1 MAVQK
6 FSTEFAGRT
15 LTIETGKLAQQA
27 DGSCTV
33 RYGDTVV
40 LATAVM
46 SKEVRE
52 GIEYFPLLVDYE
64 ERLYAAGKIKGSR
77 FIKREGRPSDDAILT
92 ARIVDRSLRPLFNQK
107 IRNDVQVILTVLSV
121 DQENDPDIASLWA
134 ASCALTMSNIPW
146 GGPLAAARV
155 GRIGGEWVLNPTYE
169 ARLKC
174 DFELFVV
181 GQGDKTVMIELEG
194 KQVEEKVVEDAILFA
209 QKHWGKITKVIE
221 EVRAAVGSKKITPD
235 VAEITEEEQHAAEY
249 LEKTVRDFLKERFAS
264 IFSLKDKH
272 EREEAITKLKDE
284 LEEQLKADNKVSK
297 ERRAEG
303 VELFL
308 ASFDAEARRMTLD
321 NGTRID
327 GRALDELRP
336 LGVEVGILPRTHG
349 SALFSRGETQVLS
362 IITLGSPG
370 DELVLDTMEESGK
383 KRYMHHY
390 NFPGFSTGEVKPV
403 RSPGRREIG
412 HGALAEKALVP
423 VLPEKEKFPYTIRVV
438 SEVLSSNGSTSM
450 ASTCGSTLALMD
462 AGVPITDPVA
472 GISIGSIVDAA
483 SGKWRLLTDIQ
494 GFEDHAG
501 NMDFKVTGTMKGI
514 TAIQLDIK
522 EVPLTNEIVHGALEE
537 AKKARLVI
545 LKKIQSVIAAPRPE
559 LSPYAPRITTIRIDP
574 EKIRDVIGKG
584 GETINKIIDECGG
597 KDVTKIDI
605 EDDGLVM
612 ITSTNAEL
620 AAKAKKWVEDLTR
633 EVKPGEVYEGTVTR
647 IITDMRGGE
656 VGAIVEFLPGQDGM
670 VHISEISPERI
681 ANVTDVLNVG
691 DRTKVIVT
699 DVDKE
704 RGRIGLSIKRL
715 THPSDSYD
723 SDRRAPRDRTGG
735 RRFHHGPS
743 DGRRPFHR
751 GARAIPK
758 RR

>member
-1 MAVQK
+1 MALQQ
-6 FSTEFAGRT
+6 FSTDIAGRT

-46 SKEVRE
+46 SKDVRE
-52 GIEYFPLLVDYE
+52 GIDYFPLLVDYE

-77 FIKREGRPSDDAILT
+77 FIKREGRPTDEAILT
-92 ARIVDRSLRPLFNQK
+92 ARIVDRSLRPLFDQT
-107 IRNDVQVILTVLSV
+107 IRNDVQVVLTILSV

-146 GGPLAAARV
+146 KGPLTAMRV
-155 GRIGGEWVLNPTYE
+155 GRINGEWVLNPTYE
-169 ARLKC
+169 ARLKS

-181 GQGDKTVMIELEG
+181 GHDDKTVMIELEG
-194 KQVEEKVVEDAILFA
+194 KQVPEDLVADAILFA
-209 QKHWGKITKVIE
+209 QKHWGKVTKLIE
-221 EVRAAVGSKKITPD
+221 EVRAAVGAEKIKPD
-235 VAEITEEEQHAAEY
+235 RAELTEEERASQEY
-249 LEKTVRDFLKERFAS
+249 LHELVRTFA
-264 IFSLKDKH
+264 KDKITGLFNLGKQ
-272 EREEAITKLKDE
+272 ERETEITRLTDE
-284 LEEQLKADNKVSK
+284 LGEQLKADSKVSK
-297 ERRAEG
+297 ERRHEG
-303 VELFL
+303 QELFVTL
-308 ASFDAEARRMTLD
+308 FDVEARRMTLED
-321 NGTRID
+321 GKRVD
-327 GRALDELRP
+327 GRAPDELRP
-336 LGVEVGILPRTHG
+336 LGVEVGLLPRTHG
-349 SALFSRGETQVLS
+349 TGLFSRGETQVLS
-362 IITLGSPG
+362 IVTLGSPG
-370 DELVLDTMEESGK
+370 DEQVLDTMEESGK

-390 NFPGFSTGEVKPV
+390 NFPGFSVGEVKPI

-412 HGALAEKALVP
+412 HGALAEKALEM
-423 VLPEKEKFPYTIRVV
+423 VLPEKEAFPYTIRVV

-462 AGVPITDPVA
+462 AGVPIQEPVA
-472 GISIGSIVDAA
+472 GISIGLIIDEK
-483 SGKWRLLTDIQ
+483 SGKYRLLTDIQ

-501 NMDFKVTGTMKGI
+501 NMDFKVTGTKNGI

-522 EVPLTNEIVHGALEE
+522 EVPLTNQIVAEALEK
-537 AKKARLVI
+537 AKAARMTI
-545 LKKIQSVIAAPRPE
+545 LDAMKKVIAEPRPE

-612 ITSTNAEL
+612 ITSTNSEL
-620 AAKAKKWVEDLTR
+620 AAKALKWIEDLTR
-633 EVKPGEVYEGTVTR
+633 EVKPGETYEGTVSR
-647 IITDMRGGE
+647 IITDMRGNE

-691 DRTKVIVT
+691 DKTKVIVT

-715 THPSDSYD
+715 THPSDDYD
-723 SDRRAPRDRTGG
+723 NDRRAPRD
-735 RRFHHGPS
+735 HS
-743 DGRRPFHR
+743 GRRPPHGRSDHHGFGR
-751 GARAIPK
+751 GPRPAP
-758 RR
+758 RRFE